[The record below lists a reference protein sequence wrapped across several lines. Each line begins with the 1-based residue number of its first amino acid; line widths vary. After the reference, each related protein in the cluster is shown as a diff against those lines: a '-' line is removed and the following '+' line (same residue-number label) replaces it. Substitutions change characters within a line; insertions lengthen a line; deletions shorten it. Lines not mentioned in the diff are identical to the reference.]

1 MKSYDIIQNCSIGD
15 EYVNIHSKSC
25 SDLFAFNNNVAIGD
39 IEQIF
44 YCTTYSTKQIQDED
58 SF

>member
-39 IEQIF
+39 IQQIF